1 MPEITVK
8 GKKKHLKYP
17 ANWAKMSSAQKAAYI
32 KRETAKLTKKPKK
45 KK

>member
-1 MPEITVK
+1 MPEIMVK

>member
-1 MPEITVK
+1 
-8 GKKKHLKYP
+8 
-17 ANWAKMSSAQKAAYI
+17 MSPAQKAAYI